1 MAYTHSK
8 YEVLVTA
15 NGVLSSAADIGDWSP
30 GYIPHIIR
38 AVALVFTTVPQ
49 ATGVTKVDLRPAA
62 GSDTGRGDGDI
73 AVVNYTV
80 ALAPAGAV
88 IYVDGLDI
96 EVLPGAEA
104 VFQVTDATPTSGNAH
119 LILYVEPRWEIPANI
134 SAMVAST

>member
-1 MAYTHSK
+1 MSYTHSK

-15 NGVLSSAADIGDWSP
+15 NAALSSAADVGDWSP

-38 AVALVFTTVPQ
+38 AVALVFTTIMSH
-49 ATGVTKVDLRPAA
+49 TGVLKVDKRTLA

-73 AVVNYTV
+73 ATINYTV
-80 ALAPAGAV
+80 ALGTAGAC
-88 IYVDGLDI
+88 IYKDGLNI
-96 EVLPGAEA
+96 EILPGQEA

-134 SAMVAST
+134 AAMVATT